1 MAEQAITRADF
12 NKGIS
17 PLRIEQTMEL
27 TDKIETSQIGAPFI
41 GVNRHRIGVDG
52 EGVTTLAAFHG
63 CPLRC
68 RYCLNPSCLDTDARV
83 RRFTPE
89 SLYQELLID
98 DLYFVATSGGVCFG
112 GGEPL
117 LRPEFIRQFH
127 ALCVD
132 RWKLTLET
140 SLNVPLKS
148 LQTVATLVNDFII
161 DIKDANDEIYAAY
174 TGKSNAQVWEN
185 LQWLSE
191 NYDHEHVILRV
202 PLIPEFNTEEDVE
215 RSVERL
221 QELGFEKFD
230 RFTYKV
236 K

>member
-1 MAEQAITRADF
+1 
-12 NKGIS
+12 
-17 PLRIEQTMEL
+17 MEDEKKSNL
-27 TDKIETSQIGAPFI
+27 NEAPFI

-68 RYCLNPSCLDTDARV
+68 RYCLNPSCLDADARV
-83 RRFTPE
+83 HRFTPE
-89 SLYQELLID
+89 SLYQQLLID
-98 DLYFVATSGGVCFG
+98 DLYFVATGGGVCFG

-127 ALCVD
+127 ALCSG

-148 LQTVATLVNDFII
+148 LQTVAPLIQDFII
-161 DIKDANDEIYAAY
+161 DIKDANDEIYTAY
-174 TGKSNAQVWEN
+174 TGKTNVQVWEN
-185 LQWLSE
+185 LQWLAA
-191 NYDHEHVILRV
+191 NYDREHVIIRV

-221 QELGFEKFD
+221 QKLGFGKFD
-230 RFTYKV
+230 RFTYIIKQ
-236 K
+236 

>member
-1 MAEQAITRADF
+1 MPGPDIL
-12 NKGIS
+12 N
-17 PLRIEQTMEL
+17 
-27 TDKIETSQIGAPFI
+27 ETNESGAPFI

-68 RYCLNPSCLDTDARV
+68 RYCLNPSCLDTEARV
-83 RRFTPE
+83 HQFTPE
-89 SLYQELLID
+89 SLYQQLLID
-98 DLYFVATSGGVCFG
+98 DLYFVATGGGVCFG

-127 ALCVD
+127 ALCAD
-132 RWKLTLET
+132 RWKITLET
-140 SLNVPLKS
+140 SLNVQPKS
-148 LQTVATLVNDFII
+148 LQTVAPLINDFII

-185 LQWLSE
+185 LKWLSE
-191 NYDHEHVILRV
+191 NYDREHVILRV
-202 PLIPEFNTEEDVE
+202 PLIPEFNTEEDRE

-221 QELGFEKFD
+221 QGLGFGNFD
-230 RFTYKV
+230 RFTYRV

>member
-1 MAEQAITRADF
+1 MNESAAKT
-12 NKGIS
+12 N
-17 PLRIEQTMEL
+17 PLE
-27 TDKIETSQIGAPFI
+27 APFI

-63 CPLRC
+63 CPLCC
-68 RYCLNPSCLDTDARV
+68 RYCLNPSCLDAEARV

-98 DLYFVATSGGVCFG
+98 DLYFVATGGGVCFG

-127 ALCVD
+127 TLCAN
-132 RWKLTLET
+132 RWKITLET

-148 LQTVATLVNDFII
+148 LQTVTPLINDFII
-161 DIKDANDEIYAAY
+161 DIKDANDEIYEAY

-185 LQWLSE
+185 LKWLSE
-191 NYDHEHVILRV
+191 NYDREHVIIRL

-215 RSVERL
+215 RSVKRL
-221 QELGFEKFD
+221 QMLEFGKFD
-230 RFTYKV
+230 RFTYRMK
-236 K
+236 

>member
-1 MAEQAITRADF
+1 MPGPDIL
-12 NKGIS
+12 N
-17 PLRIEQTMEL
+17 
-27 TDKIETSQIGAPFI
+27 ETSEGGVPFI

-68 RYCLNPSCLDTDARV
+68 RYCLNPSCLDIDARV

-89 SLYQELLID
+89 TLYQELLID
-98 DLYFVATSGGVCFG
+98 DLYFVATGGGVCFG

-127 ALCVD
+127 ALCAD
-132 RWKLTLET
+132 RWKITLET

-148 LQTVATLVNDFII
+148 LQTVAPLVNDFII
-161 DIKDANDEIYAAY
+161 DIKDANDEIYTSY

-185 LQWLSE
+185 LKWLSE
-191 NYDHEHVILRV
+191 NYDREHVILRV
-202 PLIPEFNTEEDVE
+202 PLIPEFNNEEDME
-215 RSVERL
+215 RSVGRL
-221 QELGFEKFD
+221 QTLGFRKFD
-230 RFTYKV
+230 RFTYRV